1 MAEGRFARWGMD
13 LGEARDG
20 PGQAVLGVELELL
33 AEAVST
39 EAVLGVELE
48 LLAEAVSTEAV
59 LELLR

>member
-1 MAEGRFARWGMD
+1 MD